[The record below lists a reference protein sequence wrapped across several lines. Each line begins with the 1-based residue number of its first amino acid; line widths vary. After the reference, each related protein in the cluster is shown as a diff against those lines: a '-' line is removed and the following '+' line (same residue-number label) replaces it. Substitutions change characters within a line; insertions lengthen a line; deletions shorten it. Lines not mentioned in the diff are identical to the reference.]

1 MLRSPSTVDAL
12 QKHRDLQTV
21 ARKGVLINAS
31 VLPSFVANDGGR
43 PVGLLTHDMATLGAS
58 LSPSSA
64 RRRVGGSAGSRWTPR
79 IKLAK
84 STTPGLA
91 LIFVPTGTQ
100 RMVRVQHRVHP
111 FQHVP
116 RV

>member
-1 MLRSPSTVDAL
+1 MLRSPSAADAL

-43 PVGLLTHDMATLGAS
+43 PIGLLTHDMATLGAR

-64 RRRVGGSAGSRWTPR
+64 RRRVGGSARPRWTPR

-84 STTPGLA
+84 STAPGLA

-100 RMVRVQHRVHP
+100 RMVRVPHRVHP